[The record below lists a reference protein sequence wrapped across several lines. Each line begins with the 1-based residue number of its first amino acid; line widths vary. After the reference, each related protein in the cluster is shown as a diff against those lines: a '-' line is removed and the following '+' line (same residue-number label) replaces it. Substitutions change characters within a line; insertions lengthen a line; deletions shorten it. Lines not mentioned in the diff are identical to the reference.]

1 MSTKPAGEMW
11 LSLEQVS
18 QVLDLPW
25 FTVWR
30 WARDGDPRLPAYRFW
45 NESNPRLGSFRFRQ
59 QDLDTLQTR
68 IVAPPTV
75 DTTTSLSPPPRAR
88 RVSRARVVKEV
99 DTDVDT
105 EVDTDVDTSLLASA
119 AAD

>member
-1 MSTKPAGEMW
+1 MKPAGEMW

-45 NESNPRLGSFRFRQ
+45 NESYPRLGSFRFKQ
-59 QDLDTLQTR
+59 QDLDALQTR
-68 IVAPPTV
+68 VVTPPSIEATI
-75 DTTTSLSPPPRAR
+75 SLPAPPRAR
-88 RVSRARVVKEV
+88 RASRARVSEG
-99 DTDVDT
+99 
-105 EVDTDVDTSLLASA
+105 EAASPPASA
-119 AAD
+119 AAAVAD

>member
-1 MSTKPAGEMW
+1 MKPAGEMW

-45 NESNPRLGSFRFRQ
+45 SESYPRLGSFRFKK
-59 QDLDTLQTR
+59 QDLDALQTR
-68 IVAPPTV
+68 VVAPPSI
-75 DTTTSLSPPPRAR
+75 DTAMPLPPPPRAR
-88 RVSRARVVKEV
+88 RVSRPRTSEV
-99 DTDVDT
+99 
-105 EVDTDVDTSLLASA
+105 LAAPLETGA
-119 AAD
+119 AAAAAG